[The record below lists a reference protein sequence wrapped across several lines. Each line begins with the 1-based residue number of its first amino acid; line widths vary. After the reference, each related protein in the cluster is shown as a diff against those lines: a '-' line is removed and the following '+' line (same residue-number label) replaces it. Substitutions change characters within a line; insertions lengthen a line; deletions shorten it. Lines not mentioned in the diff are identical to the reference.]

1 MNSYGTKLGILSL
14 LVMAAPVAA
23 DMNSFVGFTY
33 TNLNFQYD
41 QLSGRSINITD
52 TNASSAIVQGRDG
65 GSMQRSIIQSGSNFD
80 FQFSGTVGGAAQ
92 GYAINGIV
100 SATDVHGTP
109 IFEAQFNSTSVQV
122 VPSFQGTLVMAGTLS
137 SLGGSSSMLTMG
149 SRGGPWIFDAGSGSS
164 VQLQNYDGFNGG
176 QLFHMSF
183 GIDATSL
190 ATAFD
195 FGAIGGN
202 LGVMQLTSTVSAP
215 VSPAILLGGVG
226 FATLG
231 LLRRRLGIAQLAE

>member
-1 MNSYGTKLGILSL
+1 MKSHRGKLGVLIL
-14 LVMAAPVAA
+14 LVAAAPVAA

-41 QLSGRSINITD
+41 QLSGRTISIAD
-52 TNASSAIVQGRDG
+52 TNASSAVVQGSDG

-80 FQFSGTVGGAAQ
+80 FRFDGTVGTAAQ
-92 GYAINGIV
+92 GYAISGVV
-100 SATDVHGTP
+100 SATDIHGTP

-122 VPSFQGTLVMAGTLS
+122 VPSFQGTLVMGGTLT
-137 SLGGSSSMLTMG
+137 SLNGSSSMLTMG
-149 SRGGPWIFDAGSGSS
+149 NRGGPWIFDAGSGSD

-195 FGAIGGN
+195 YGAIGGN
-202 LGVMQLTSTVSAP
+202 LGVMQLTSTVAAP
-215 VSPAILLGGVG
+215 VSPALLLGGVG

-231 LLRRRLGIAQLAE
+231 LLRRRLGIEPQVE